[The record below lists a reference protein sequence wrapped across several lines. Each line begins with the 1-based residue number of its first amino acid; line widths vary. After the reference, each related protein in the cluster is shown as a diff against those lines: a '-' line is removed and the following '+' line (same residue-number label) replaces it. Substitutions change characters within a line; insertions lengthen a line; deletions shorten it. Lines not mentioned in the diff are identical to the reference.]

1 MKWWFRLPTAYHI
14 DELNEL
20 QPDGDDDG
28 IAVILHGAHHL
39 AVVPEQV
46 IDQARLVL
54 VAQGRP
60 GCE

>member
-20 QPDGDDDG
+20 QSDGDDDG

-54 VAQGRP
+54 VTQG
-60 GCE
+60 